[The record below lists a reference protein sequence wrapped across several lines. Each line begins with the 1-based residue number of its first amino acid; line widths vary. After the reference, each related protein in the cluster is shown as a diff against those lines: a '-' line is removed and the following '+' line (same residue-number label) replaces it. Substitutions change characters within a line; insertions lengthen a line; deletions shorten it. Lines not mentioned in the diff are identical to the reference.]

1 MFRDCLWCFVCCD
14 QLRERSGVMN
24 KLNHKVTN
32 FSYYIFLD
40 LAGNAGKES
49 VVLGLRASSM
59 MHCSLASNLA
69 LGQGRVVQSWVQRT
83 QG

>member
-1 MFRDCLWCFVCCD
+1 
-14 QLRERSGVMN
+14 MN
-24 KLNHKVTN
+24 KAQSHKL
-32 FSYYIFLD
+32 FLLYIFLV

-69 LGQGRVVQSWVQRT
+69 LGQGRVVQSWVQIT